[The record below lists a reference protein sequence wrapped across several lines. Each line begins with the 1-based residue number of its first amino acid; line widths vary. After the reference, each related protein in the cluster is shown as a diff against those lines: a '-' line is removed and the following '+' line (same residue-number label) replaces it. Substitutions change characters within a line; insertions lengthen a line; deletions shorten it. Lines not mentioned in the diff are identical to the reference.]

1 MNDEEEPLSDNDQ
14 VKVGTNED
22 SPSDSSDSSDSPS
35 DDTELDPTFSP
46 SQG

>member
-22 SPSDSSDSSDSPS
+22 SPSDSSDSPS
-35 DDTELDPTFSP
+35 DNTELDPTFSP